1 MRHHLAVVVCLAV
14 IGSVADAGSVVDAA
28 PRRLAKK
35 KRHRAPAVA
44 IDVEDR
50 VDDRADDPPTRPR
63 AKNWHVAIGP
73 YLWASSVDADVSLGA
88 STVST
93 GVDFFEIKRHARYG
107 AEVLAE
113 ASYGRFSIYG
123 DLLYG
128 VVDVDADRTVGPLML
143 SLDGSASSL
152 LVDGLAGY
160 ELAGDDDALVS
171 LEARAGVRYQRTA
184 IAGSLNV
191 AGNDVMPTS
200 YVDAAADA
208 LAGARVVVQ
217 PARRFAFSGTLD
229 LGVFGDSRLTWS
241 GTADASVRITS
252 HARLS
257 LGWRTLTTARTNVT
271 IVMHGPRAALQ
282 FLF

>member
-14 IGSVADAGSVVDAA
+14 IGSVADAA
-28 PRRLAKK
+28 PRRHAKVAKK

-50 VDDRADDPPTRPR
+50 VDDRVDDEATPAR
-63 AKNWHVAIGP
+63 AKSWHVAIGP

-113 ASYGRFSIYG
+113 VSYGRFSIYG

-128 VVDVDADRTVGPLML
+128 VVGVNGDRTVGPLML
-143 SLDGSASSL
+143 SLDGS
-152 LVDGLAGY
+152 
-160 ELAGDDDALVS
+160 GDDDAIMS

-217 PARRFAFSGTLD
+217 PSRRFAFSGTLD